1 MSLCIS
7 HRASVLLAQGIFCLW
22 VALSEPQLCPCIHTI
37 RRRLTWQ
44 RIRICEHC
52 MPPHLGRK
60 ELPPGLH
67 PILFLFPVLPFA
79 ISPPGFSLW
88 FGMGKLCRLNILIWS
103 VGLAEWDPLGQLAWY
118 WAWRPPMNLD
128 NFPHDSITHHLP
140 CYIFICLVPRPL
152 KVNGDGRVLVR
163 WMYL

>member
-1 MSLCIS
+1 MCYWL
-7 HRASVLLAQGIFCLW
+7 RAFSVCGLHCLNLSSVLVFTPSEEGWRGRESGYVNTTRPRIWVGRSCHLACTLFYSYSLACL
-22 VALSEPQLCPCIHTI
+22 
-37 RRRLTWQ
+37 
-44 RIRICEHC
+44 
-52 MPPHLGRK
+52 
-60 ELPPGLH
+60 LPSL
-67 PILFLFPVLPFA
+67 
-79 ISPPGFSLW
+79 PPGFSLW

-103 VGLAEWDPLGQLAWY
+103 VRLAEWDPLGQLAWY

-140 CYIFICLVPRPL
+140 CYMFICLVPRPL